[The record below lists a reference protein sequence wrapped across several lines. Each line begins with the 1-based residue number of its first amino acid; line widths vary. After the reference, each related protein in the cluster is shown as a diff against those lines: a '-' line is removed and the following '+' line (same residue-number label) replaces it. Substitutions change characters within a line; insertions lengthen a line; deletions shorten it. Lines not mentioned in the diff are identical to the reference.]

1 MFNQLKS
8 FFHTNSRVYIKL
20 ENLNST
26 FGKKLTNQ
34 SKFIFIDNKVNNIY
48 DTLYILNKKIDTLQ
62 RKLNSLETKENVNEE
77 VMIYKNLKVVNE
89 VTPIYET
96 VINKS
101 EKKKSSIN
109 NTSLNEY
116 KDLLIYT
123 NSGLG

>member
-26 FGKKLTNQ
+26 FGKKLTNRH
-34 SKFIFIDNKVNNIY
+34 KFIFIDNKLNNIH

-96 VINKS
+96 VINKN
-101 EKKKSSIN
+101 EKKKSPIN